1 MAGFISGGLAAGITT
16 PFDTLKT
23 RIQSGI
29 PENDSVLS
37 QLKAIYKK

>member
-1 MAGFISGGLAAGITT
+1 MAGIIGGGLVSGVTT

-29 PENDSVLS
+29 PEKRSIML
-37 QLKAIYKK
+37 QLK